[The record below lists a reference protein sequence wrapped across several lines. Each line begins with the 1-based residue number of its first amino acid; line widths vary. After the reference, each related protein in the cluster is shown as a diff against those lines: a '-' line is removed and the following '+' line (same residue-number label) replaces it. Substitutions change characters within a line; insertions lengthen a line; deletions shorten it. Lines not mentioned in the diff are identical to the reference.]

1 VPTDEPGASLPPD
14 DDETGAGNPVCWLHL
29 VCDSCGA
36 LIERPGD
43 PHRPGCE
50 LEKSLP
56 KH

>member
-1 VPTDEPGASLPPD
+1 MRDEPDPQPLWGTP
-14 DDETGAGNPVCWLHL
+14 EAGDPVCWLHL

-56 KH
+56 AP